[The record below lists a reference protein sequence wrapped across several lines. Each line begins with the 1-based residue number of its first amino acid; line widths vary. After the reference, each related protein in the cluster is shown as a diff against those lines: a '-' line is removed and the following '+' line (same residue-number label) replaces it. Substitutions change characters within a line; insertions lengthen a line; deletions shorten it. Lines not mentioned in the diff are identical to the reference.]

1 MGLEERVQAKLGSV
15 MELGGASLP
24 LTRLVTPSGETEGAN
39 VARLAALIDALREI
53 AVDTAREVDDL
64 TNRLDEL
71 S

>member
-24 LTRLVTPSGETEGAN
+24 LTRLAAPNGETEAAN

-71 S
+71 G